1 MISLFAERDDS
12 FDLLVASNVGVVDD
26 STEVVLKSHSSLF
39 DQLWVLVGF
48 CPEVSNWEERHL
60 VLS

>member
-26 STEVVLKSHSSLF
+26 STEVVLQSHSSLF
-39 DQLWVLVGF
+39 YQLWVLVGF